1 MESSMPARPCVLSGV
16 GVVAVYVEL
25 ISFASA
31 SGTQILRAQQCGAAS
46 VSACAASVSAQR
58 ARQHAADKQHHPAF
72 DMTPYAQPRHHVSR
86 AAQAPH
92 LTRTSAAAAICSPA
106 IPQQNSAKKR
116 DEKVC
121 KCEFNFFT
129 PG

>member
-31 SGTQILRAQQCGAAS
+31 SGTQILRAQQCEAAS
-46 VSACAASVSAQR
+46 VSACAASESAQR
-58 ARQHAADKQHHPAF
+58 ARQHAADKQHPPAF

-92 LTRTSAAAAICSPA
+92 LTRTSAAAAICLGGWFLLLSRH
-106 IPQQNSAKKR
+106 STAKFR
-116 DEKVC
+116 EEK
-121 KCEFNFFT
+121 
-129 PG
+129 G

>member
-31 SGTQILRAQQCGAAS
+31 SGTQILRAQQCEAAS

-58 ARQHAADKQHHPAF
+58 ARQHAADKQHPPAF

-92 LTRTSAAAAICSPA
+92 LTRTSAAAAIRLGGWFLLLSRH
-106 IPQQNSAKKR
+106 STAKFR
-116 DEKVC
+116 EEK
-121 KCEFNFFT
+121 
-129 PG
+129 G